1 MSDKYE
7 MKDLGAEAAKARELL
22 LSGDAFKTDTS
33 IPDMPRRNPQAPRFP
48 PYTPPGVRPVR
59 ELSSVG
65 EKYCSQMRVETE
77 LLSRARVDI
86 LPGIAKEVDH
96 RLTEYI
102 FKALREHGEVVVR
115 LEKDAEI
122 ATENPILSTVT
133 TSIKVAA
140 RKDVAGFLNQVA
152 QILQWHEDACPNPDI
167 SDIYTA
173 DGCLI
178 EEMVECLSAMQY
190 DEQAGRLHPYATLA
204 YATAEKL
211 KTLKD
216 HDEYFVTAGAAI
228 DHTDRKAHCDALCDL
243 IVVALQSGYRSGY
256 DMVGALGEVIA
267 SNESKRLLD
276 GTFPRNDAGKIIK
289 TPPTYFEADVTPF
302 LGGGK

>member
-22 LSGDAFKTDTS
+22 LNGEAFKTDTS
-33 IPDMPRRNPQAPRFP
+33 VPDMPRTNQSRTHIDTEA
-48 PYTPPGVRPVR
+48 
-59 ELSSVG
+59 LSQG
-65 EKYCSQMRVETE
+65 
-77 LLSRARVDI
+77 RVDI
-86 LPGIAKEVDH
+86 LQSVINEVDR
-96 RLTEYI
+96 RLAEYI
-102 FKALREHGEVVVR
+102 LKALREHGEIVVR
-115 LEKDAEI
+115 LEQDAEAVRENLLL
-122 ATENPILSTVT
+122 ATLT
-133 TSIKVAA
+133 TSIKVAPM
-140 RKDVAGFLNQVA
+140 KDVAGFLNQVA
-152 QILQWHEDACPNPDI
+152 QILQWHKDACPAPDI

-178 EEMVECLSAMQY
+178 EEMAECLSAMQY
-190 DEQAGRLHPYATLA
+190 GELAGRLHPYATLA
-204 YATAEKL
+204 YETAEKL

-216 HDEYFVTAGAAI
+216 YDEYFVTAGAAL

-289 TPPTYFEADVTPF
+289 TSPTYFEADVTPF
-302 LGGGK
+302 LGDSK

>member
-33 IPDMPRRNPQAPRFP
+33 VPNMPRGNHQAPRFP

-59 ELSSVG
+59 ELSQVG
-65 EKYCSQMRVETE
+65 EKYFSRTRIDTE
-77 LLSRARVDI
+77 ALSRARVDI
-86 LPGIAKEVDH
+86 LPHIVKEIDH

-115 LEKDAEI
+115 LEQDAEI
-122 ATENPILSTVT
+122 AQENPMLSTVT

-140 RKDVAGFLNQVA
+140 RKDVDGFLNQVA
-152 QILQWHEDACPNPDI
+152 QILQWHKDACPSPK
-167 SDIYTA
+167 
-173 DGCLI
+173 L
-178 EEMVECLSAMQY
+178 Y
-190 DEQAGRLHPYATLA
+190 DTLA
-204 YATAEKL
+204 ARACIYEEVNEYVASVSDTALLDVTNAAAEHYYNQAREGTVKAD
-211 KTLKD
+211 T
-216 HDEYFVTAGAAI
+216 FVPI
-228 DHTDRKAHCDALCDL
+228 DKKAHCDALCDL
-243 IVVALQSGYRSGY
+243 IVVALQDGYRSGY
-256 DMVGALGEVIA
+256 DMIGALGEVIA

-289 TPPTYFEADVTPF
+289 TSPTYFEADVTPF
-302 LGGGK
+302 LGGSK